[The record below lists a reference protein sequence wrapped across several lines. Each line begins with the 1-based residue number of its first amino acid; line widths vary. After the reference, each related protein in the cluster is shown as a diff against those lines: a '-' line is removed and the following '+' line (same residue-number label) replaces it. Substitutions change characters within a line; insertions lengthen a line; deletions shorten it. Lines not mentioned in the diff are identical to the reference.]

1 MAAPPSALLLLAAA
15 AAASANTFIQ
25 FLGRGT
31 AQPSQPPTSQPPA
44 PRRRLSDDDIKKL
57 LRGRDALVLAASDTA
72 LGLSVAEGLT
82 DVGARVILVCREP
95 KRVQR
100 ACDRMTA
107 RWCAR
112 ALWLLASAARGAPAL
127 ALGVR
132 GEERTDA
139 ERCRLPHLCARR

>member
-1 MAAPPSALLLLAAA
+1 MAPPSALLLLAAA
-15 AAASANTFIQ
+15 AAASANTFIP

-31 AQPSQPPTSQPPA
+31 AQFAAAHVAAAGAAAALWTTTSSSCA
-44 PRRRLSDDDIKKL
+44 AATL
-57 LRGRDALVLAASDTA
+57 ALAGASDTA

-107 RWCAR
+107 RCRTGGDYRSVRWR
-112 ALWLLASAARGAPAL
+112 RRGA
-127 ALGVR
+127 R
-132 GEERTDA
+132 R
-139 ERCRLPHLCARR
+139 ARST

>member
-15 AAASANTFIQ
+15 AASSANTFIP

-44 PRRRLSDDDIKKL
+44 PRRRLSDDDIKQL

-100 ACDRMTA
+100 ACDR
-107 RWCAR
+107 
-112 ALWLLASAARGAPAL
+112 LLAECAA
-127 ALGVR
+127 V
-132 GEERTDA
+132 
-139 ERCRLPHLCARR
+139 